1 MASLVPDDHD
11 HGDYFKLQTCQLHE
25 NGALMMDSS
34 MKTLLD
40 THPHHH
46 HHHDSKVH
54 PVSATLDLNRSFLQ
68 QSKEPEMD
76 EEMNS
81 YPDDFGG
88 NDDDDDDDNGD
99 DDVATEFEHHDDH
112 HNGLGGEIEEEE
124 EDWDDPWVPLDPFH
138 AKSAKSNPFRKGM

>member
-34 MKTLLD
+34 MKTFLD
-40 THPHHH
+40 THHH
-46 HHHDSKVH
+46 HHHPHGSKDH
-54 PVSATLDLNRSFLQ
+54 PVSATLDLDRPFPPRS
-68 QSKEPEMD
+68 EGPAMD

-88 NDDDDDDDNGD
+88 NDDDDDDD
-99 DDVATEFEHHDDH
+99 VATEMDHQDEHHDDQR
-112 HNGLGGEIEEEE
+112 NRLEGEIEEEE
-124 EDWDDPWVPLDPFH
+124 EDWEDPWVPLDSFDV
-138 AKSAKSNPFRKGM
+138 KSAKSNPFRKGM